1 MATVRNIL
9 IDQNADYLET
19 FTAKEDTGTI
29 IDLTG
34 KTVSGK
40 LRKAYASTT
49 STTFSAVTVSDTA
62 GTYTL
67 SLTDVQTGY
76 GTLDRGRY
84 VYDVITTLTASP
96 TTITR
101 IQQGIATVSP
111 SVTRADPA

>member
-19 FTAKEDTGTI
+19 FTAKDDTGTI

-84 VYDVITTLTASP
+84 VYDVITTLTGSP

>member
-19 FTAKEDTGTI
+19 FTAKDDTGTI

-34 KTVSGK
+34 KIVSGK

-49 STTFSAVTVSDTA
+49 STSFSAVTVSDTA

-84 VYDVITTLTASP
+84 VYDVITTLTATP
-96 TTITR
+96 NTITR

-111 SVTRADPA
+111 SVTRTDA